1 MSDWPKAARIPGTDW
16 AAAKYEKPTVRRM
29 LAKLQVGESMRL
41 NDCAPTTQQRKRI
54 RMELV
59 ADKRFRVIRAGHAF
73 MIVRVA

>member
-1 MSDWPKAARIPGTDW
+1 
-16 AAAKYEKPTVRRM
+16 
-29 LAKLQVGESMRL
+29 MRL